1 MTAKDYIRWIR
12 SNIGMI
18 PGISDKNA
26 CVMTT
31 DDIRKCLA
39 QYQEEHGVNKA
50 IQKLLFPSFSRS
62 IMI

>member
-1 MTAKDYIRWIR
+1 
-12 SNIGMI
+12 MI
-18 PGISDKNA
+18 LGISDKNA

-50 IQKLLFPSFSRS
+50 TLDNVRRNLARV
-62 IMI
+62 